1 MSSKSQT
8 AIAPEQVESFISPAT
23 YNGMI
28 RSSGRDRRVWLYAV
42 IPWSPAL
49 TDGATDQ
56 RRVNV
61 AQQLMRFFDGLAS
74 QVSAAGM
81 KYRSLLKGSYRE
93 FHLLTGAVPTHFRSQ
108 NPLHSDLARW
118 QNRAYAD
125 IHPQRQFALIGVPL
139 NTDGKDEYDTKKR
152 TVLQRVLTELDNI
165 AYNIANGCPDFKEYL
180 PDMYRIQNVMLDAG
194 LKPFSVMDEDERGY
208 YLELMRSWWVSSGDG
223 ALGVMPDNDHLH
235 LFPNEHAVILGKH
248 KYDKEIPCKDWDING
263 EYPATI
269 CFAQSSSFSGASEDD
284 PANLWLA
291 HMLEVPEAGGAGVIG
306 VSVRGN
312 VEPGVVTADQIRRNR
327 QAINDAIKERYA
339 KGREASGDME
349 EIMEK
354 LEYKRSIYKHENMP
368 PTLVD
373 LSVAALVAGNAQQAI
388 DALGTVNGITFVN
401 MNTSKEQLLGFQ
413 SMQACS
419 PVRMT
424 PYNMEWSATMLAG
437 SGVSSMAK
445 AGDKDGA
452 CLGFTERNV
461 QPVYVKTTFASDED
475 TVPFLVIV
483 GKPGSGKT
491 MALLNLM
498 LQWSQIDTVDDN
510 GNTTKT
516 PCIFID
522 PKEDSDFSDAVLS
535 RGGTVYSMDSDIS
548 NGMFDPLN
556 VIPNREEGK
565 EMAANM
571 LANILAPSGTD
582 ADLEINITAMLNYGI
597 KHGARVVGAALHMA
611 NQAYEQARQAGVKTD
626 LPETTPEVYARV
638 MRLIDNSQFI
648 RIICGTDNNV
658 HSLTVSQN
666 LTLIRA
672 GSRSLV
678 PAEGSEKTV
687 TGRIQRWVLRMTVM
701 GAGVAVRGRD
711 GVVALDEAWVA
722 LGEGSGSTV
731 EQWGRLARSQRFLPV
746 LASQKVQ
753 EFIDA
758 GLAGS
763 ISRGLILA
771 NDNPSETNGTVSQA
785 KAAIRLFGIDD
796 TDGHIARRMSLDPV
810 TDGGTPNWDSL
821 QRLKTPDGK
830 TIRGSVAYFKS
841 GSDAPVPV
849 EIRINQQILSEISTN
864 RLDAIARQKAK
875 QNNGSPTI

>member
-1 MSSKSQT
+1 MVAMSASHL
-8 AIAPEQVESFISPAT
+8 AISPEQVESFISPAT
-23 YNGMI
+23 FNGMI
-28 RSSGRDRRVWLYAV
+28 RSCARDRRVWLYAA

-56 RRVNV
+56 RRVDV
-61 AQQLMRFFDGLAS
+61 AGQLMQFFDGLAS
-74 QVSAAGM
+74 QVSVAGI
-81 KYRSLLKGSYRE
+81 KYRNLLKGSYRE
-93 FHLLTGAVPTHFRSQ
+93 FHLLTGSVPTRFHSA
-108 NPLHSDLARW
+108 NPRGTDLARW
-118 QNRAYAD
+118 QDRAYTA
-125 IHPQRQFALIGVPL
+125 INPRRQFALIGVPL
-139 NTDGKDEYDTKKR
+139 NTDGKEERPRKR
-152 TVLQRVLTELDNI
+152 TLFNRFVSELDSI
-165 AYNIANGCPDFKEYL
+165 AYNIANGYPDFREYL
-180 PDMYRIQNVMLDAG
+180 PDMYRIQNIMLDAG
-194 LKPFSVMDEDERGY
+194 LKPFSVMDATERAR
-208 YLELMRSWWVSSGDG
+208 YLELMRSWWVSSGSG

-235 LFPNEHAVILGKH
+235 MFPDMHAVILGKH
-248 KYDKEIPCKDWDING
+248 RYDDGIPCKQWHING
-263 EYPATI
+263 EYPATV
-269 CFAQSSSFSGASEDD
+269 CFAQSCSFSGNRESD
-284 PANLWLA
+284 PTNLWLA
-291 HMLEVPEAGGAGVIG
+291 RILEVPEAGGAGVIG

-312 VEPGVVTADQIRRNR
+312 VEPGVATADQIRRNR

-354 LEYKRSIYKHENMP
+354 LDYKRSIYKHENMP
-368 PTLVD
+368 PTLID
-373 LSVAALVAGNAQQAI
+373 LSVAALVAGNAQTAI
-388 DALGTVNGITFVN
+388 NALGNVPGVTFVN

-445 AGDKDGA
+445 AGDGQGA

-475 TVPFLVIV
+475 AVPFFTIV
-483 GKPGSGKT
+483 GKSGSGKT
-491 MALLNLM
+491 MALLNLV
-498 LQWSQIDTVDDN
+498 LQWCQIDAVDKT
-510 GNTTKT
+510 GRPIGKT

-522 PKEDSDFSDAVLS
+522 PKEDSDFSDTVRS

-565 EMAANM
+565 EMAATM
-571 LANILAPSGTD
+571 LANILSPSGAD
-582 ADLEINITAMLNYGI
+582 ADLEINITAMLNYGV
-597 KHGARVVGAALHMA
+597 KHGARVIGYALNMA
-611 NQAYEQARQAGVKTD
+611 NQAYQHAKQTGAYTD
-626 LPETTPEVYARV
+626 LPASTPDVYARV
-638 MRLIDNSQFI
+638 MRLINNSQFI

-658 HSLTVSQN
+658 QSLTVSQN

-701 GAGVAVRGRD
+701 GAGVAVRGRN

-722 LGEGSGSTV
+722 LGEGSGETV
-731 EQWGRLARSQRFLPV
+731 QQWGRLARSQLFLPV

-758 GLAGS
+758 GLAGA

-771 NDNPSETNGTVSQA
+771 NDDPAETNGTVSQA
-785 KAAIRLFGIDD
+785 KAALRLFSIDD
-796 TDGHIARRMSLDPV
+796 TDGHIARRMAAGPV

-821 QRLKTPDGK
+821 QRLKNEDGS
-830 TIRGSVAYFKS
+830 TLRGSIGYFKS
-841 GSDAPVPV
+841 GSEMPVPV
-849 EIRINQQILSEISTN
+849 EIRINQQVLDEISTN
-864 RLDAIARQKAK
+864 RLDAIARQQGKRV
-875 QNNGSPTI
+875 